1 MGGSTGTAEPQKGE
15 KMALGMVQTGYGKTL
30 YLYTAKE
37 KTESEVSYED
47 WLAELTTE
55 LELAWEGG
63 NEDTVTEENEEDGS
77 EEKNPYSERKKEWEE
92 LLEESMVV
100 EAMLRQMLENGLGQ
114 REEMQQ
120 EKRKKN
126 SKEPDNEFDFAT
138 ISAEEEGRHK
148 GNDVLSEFSGNS
160 QFFQQSAGNGSEFFS
175 PSAAGRSQKEELHI
189 MCLTCETQCDKKKQ
203 WKIIE

>member
-1 MGGSTGTAEPQKGE
+1 
-15 KMALGMVQTGYGKTL
+15 MALGMVQTGYGKTL

-37 KTESEVSYED
+37 KPESEVSYED

-55 LELAWEGG
+55 LELAWDSG
-63 NEDTVTEENEEDGS
+63 NEDTVEEEKEEEGS

-126 SKEPDNEFDFAT
+126 AKEPDSEFDFAA

-148 GNDVLSEFSGNS
+148 GNIVLSELSGNS
-160 QFFQQSAGNGSEFFS
+160 QFFQQDTGNGSEFFS
-175 PSAAGRSQKEELHI
+175 PSAAGRNHKESLHI
-189 MCLTCETQCDKKKQ
+189 MCLTCETECDKKKQ